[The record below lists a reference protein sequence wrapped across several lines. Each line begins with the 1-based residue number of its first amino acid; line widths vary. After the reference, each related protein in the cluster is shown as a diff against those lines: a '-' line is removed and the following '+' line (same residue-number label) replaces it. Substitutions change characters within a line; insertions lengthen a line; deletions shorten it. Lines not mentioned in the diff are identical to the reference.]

1 MKKYLILFIYRSVF
15 IMVGRS
21 FHTNTENLS
30 GSMFCTLSHNRVFA
44 IPFLCFTYSFL
55 SEKKNEKTS
64 DTFIN
69 SGYTYIIE
77 SKLRTCK
84 SKYKADR
91 KHRKTNNYFSKELG
105 RNADFYKPVL
115 NKIMMIHEY
124 VWKK

>member
-30 GSMFCTLSHNRVFA
+30 GSMFCTLSQS
-44 IPFLCFTYSFL
+44 SFCNTIFMFHIQFFKW
-55 SEKKNEKTS
+55 EKNEKTS